1 MLRAI
6 SLFVSLSSIVI
17 VGCGGDGFERAPI
30 TGLLKV
36 EGVPLS
42 NALVQFLPEPGTPG
56 EGALGSSDEE
66 GKFEVI
72 SSRKSD
78 DGIPPGQYT
87 VRISRLIN
95 SDGSPV
101 PVDAPEA
108 DYPDA
113 RESIPQPY
121 STILS
126 PLKITIAPEGGE
138 VVVEIP
144 VALLDPKRISK

>member
-1 MLRAI
+1 
-6 SLFVSLSSIVI
+6 
-17 VGCGGDGFERAPI
+17 
-30 TGLLKV
+30 
-36 EGVPLS
+36 
-42 NALVQFLPEPGTPG
+42 
-56 EGALGSSDEE
+56 
-66 GKFEVI
+66 
-72 SSRKSD
+72 
-78 DGIPPGQYT
+78 
-87 VRISRLIN
+87 
-95 SDGSPV
+95 V

-144 VALLDPKRISK
+144 VALLDPKRTSK